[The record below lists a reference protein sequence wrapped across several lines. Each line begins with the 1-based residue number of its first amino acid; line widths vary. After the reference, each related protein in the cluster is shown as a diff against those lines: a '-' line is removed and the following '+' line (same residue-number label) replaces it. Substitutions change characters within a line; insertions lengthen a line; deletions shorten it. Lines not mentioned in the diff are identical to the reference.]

1 MEGVEYIM
9 LEDEAYQ
16 IEACCGSDELGQKE
30 ERGPCLIG
38 VLSDPVSQISV
49 DGGQVQLVIK
59 RQQNVGDD
67 EIAYEEA
74 ETGLHIGHVDAAYHT
89 RNGNEGNSRKGGSD
103 HSERNDIPGRT
114 AVAAEERVIVGMTA
128 GKAGYEQQ
136 HSEIEQYGQQNI
148 NSVHFNFLS
157 ANVLKIVEIA

>member
-16 IEACCGSDELGQKE
+16 IEACCGSDEFGQKE

-49 DGGQVQLVIK
+49 DGGQVQLLIK

-89 RNGNEGNSRKGGSD
+89 RDRNEGDSRKGGSD

>member
-16 IEACCGSDELGQKE
+16 IEACCGSDEFGQKE

-49 DGGQVQLVIK
+49 DGGQVQLVIQ

-89 RNGNEGNSRKGGSD
+89 RDRNEGDSRKGGSD

>member
-89 RNGNEGNSRKGGSD
+89 RDRNEGDSRKGGSD

-148 NSVHFNFLS
+148 NSVHVIFLS

>member
-9 LEDEAYQ
+9 LENEAYQ
-16 IEACCGSDELGQKE
+16 IEARRGSDELGQKE
-30 ERGPCLIG
+30 ERGPRLIG

-49 DGGQVQLVIK
+49 DGGQVQLVIQ

-67 EIAYEEA
+67 EIAYGET

-89 RNGNEGNSRKGGSD
+89 RNGNEGDSRKGGSD
-103 HSERNDIPGRT
+103 HSERNDIPRRA